1 MSLETRKNA
10 LEDPG
15 ADMLDKMTSVWDRYG
30 RIVLV
35 ILGAAAVVG
44 VVAYFSVSAQAR
56 QENSASEKL
65 AQASDLFWKGD
76 YDRSRTMAQE
86 ISQQFGGTPSG
97 VDAHRIA
104 GDDAF
109 WRGKWKEAIVDYKAF
124 LSKKNSGL
132 LAQAVQRSLA
142 YAYEGDGQPAE
153 AAKLYDGLV
162 GVFDRESS
170 GEMLMAA
177 ARSHHA
183 LHKDDI
189 ARQRLQR
196 LIDEFGDSTYQLKA
210 RVMLAEL
217 TPESK

>member
-1 MSLETRKNA
+1 MESRKNA

-15 ADMLDKMTSVWDRYG
+15 AEMLDQMTSVWDRYG

-35 ILGAAAVVG
+35 VLGALAVVG

-86 ISQQFGGTPSG
+86 ITQQYGGTPSG
-97 VDAHRIA
+97 VDANRIA

-109 WRGKWKEAIVDYKAF
+109 WRGKWKDAIVDYKAY
-124 LSKKNSGL
+124 LSKKGSGL
-132 LAQAVQRSLA
+132 LAQSVQRSLA

-170 GEMLMAA
+170 GEMLLAA
-177 ARSHHA
+177 ARSYHA
-183 LHKDDI
+183 AHQDDL

-196 LIDEFGDSTYQLKA
+196 LIDEFGDSSYQLKA
-210 RVMLAEL
+210 RVMLGEL
-217 TPESK
+217 TPASK